1 MGERKRTV
9 KELMVPIHEYPVI
22 YDDDTIKEGI
32 KSLKKYLDEGK
43 EYRSLLVFS
52 RTKKVSGE
60 EELVGILTVRD
71 ILNALKS
78 NRAGFDNND
87 LFNLSMAS
95 IGWAYLDP
103 VGKHINVKVGKIVRP
118 LVKAFI
124 QSNESVTSAV
134 ESMMGNNVNI
144 LPVYKGKKAVGIIRA
159 LDVLDCLGELL

>member
-1 MGERKRTV
+1 LEKYARLSSPPFALASRERKAQGGDFPAG
-9 KELMVPIHEYPVI
+9 K
-22 YDDDTIKEGI
+22 
-32 KSLKKYLDEGK
+32 LKKYLDEGK
-43 EYRSLLVFS
+43 EHRSLLVFS

-95 IGWAYLDP
+95 MGWALDP

-134 ESMMGNNVNI
+134 ESMMGKNVNI